1 MATDAIALTS
11 VDAPMKRYRQTER
24 ELWDHYGLEP
34 TERFIKLESPGV
46 RLRVLEIGS
55 GEPVVFVHGTVG
67 PGSWPVLV
75 RELSGFRCFVIDRPG
90 WGLSSAIDFSKY
102 EYKAAAADILRGALD
117 ALSLDRAHVVGGSIG
132 NVWALGLA
140 ARHPSRVG
148 RVVLMGGSPLV
159 PEVQVPGIIRLLA
172 SPIGALMVRLPDK
185 PGRVRSILR
194 QSGHGASLD
203 DGRIPAAFV
212 NSRVALGRETAS
224 MRNERDMVRTLVR
237 GAAFRPGLTFEDPEL
252 AAIHT
257 PALYV
262 YGTAD
267 PVGTVDIWQRVV
279 GVLPRGELKLVD
291 GAGHMPWFDG
301 PSQVATDIT
310 RFLAERSEMPKA
322 VSP

>member
-1 MATDAIALTS
+1 
-11 VDAPMKRYRQTER
+11 
-24 ELWDHYGLEP
+24 
-34 TERFIKLESPGV
+34 
-46 RLRVLEIGS
+46 
-55 GEPVVFVHGTVG
+55 
-67 PGSWPVLV
+67 
-75 RELSGFRCFVIDRPG
+75 
-90 WGLSSAIDFSKY
+90 
-102 EYKAAAADILRGALD
+102 
-117 ALSLDRAHVVGGSIG
+117 
-132 NVWALGLA
+132 
-140 ARHPSRVG
+140 
-148 RVVLMGGSPLV
+148 
-159 PEVQVPGIIRLLA
+159 
-172 SPIGALMVRLPDK
+172 
-185 PGRVRSILR
+185 
-194 QSGHGASLD
+194 
-203 DGRIPAAFV
+203 
-212 NSRVALGRETAS
+212 LGRETSS